1 MTGIFYKTT
10 RHSNLPT
17 KGLPY
22 SSYAKRFGLNL
33 TKLKPNIFSPQSAI
47 FNDETIR
54 SSKPQRESP
63 VLIRNDPIDIP
74 VKK

>member
-1 MTGIFYKTT
+1 MIQSGIRSMVGIFGPDRCGPKTSPIAT
-10 RHSNLPT
+10 QTYFCNP
-17 KGLPY
+17 
-22 SSYAKRFGLNL
+22 F
-33 TKLKPNIFSPQSAI
+33 FSPQNAI